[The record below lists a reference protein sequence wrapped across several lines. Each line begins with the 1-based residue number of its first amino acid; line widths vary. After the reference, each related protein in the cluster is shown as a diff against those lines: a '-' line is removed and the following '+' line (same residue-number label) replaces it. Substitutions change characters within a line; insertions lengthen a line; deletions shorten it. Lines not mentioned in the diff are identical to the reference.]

1 MKLMTKWFLAL
12 AGTALLAAC
21 GPSPDR
27 VNLNQE
33 QDARS
38 YAVGAASLR
47 EAQQLIEMIGEESP
61 EIGRVEKNE
70 LLHVGFVDVMNRKP
84 RMEEQMISLELM
96 VRGLQDAPAI
106 SDLPAIQEEVTID
119 DDETSSQLYM
129 LGAYMGLQVLMVDN
143 LLQDYDKGISGRIA
157 SIGFKEALANES
169 RMTDEEINIQW
180 ELIRDILTTPAPG
193 VDEVMSENHAV
204 GLAYLEENAKREGV
218 IVTDSGLQYE
228 VLEEGDGVSPK
239 ATDIVIVHYE
249 GSLVTGEIFD
259 SSIERN
265 QTASFPLNRVIA
277 GWTEGIQL
285 MQVGAKYRFVIPH
298 ELAYA
303 DTQRGPMI
311 APYSALI
318 FEVELID
325 VVSTE
330 AD

>member
-1 MKLMTKWFLAL
+1 MKLMTKLFLVV

-21 GPSPDR
+21 GPAPDR
-27 VNLNQE
+27 INLDQE
-33 QDARS
+33 HDARS

-47 EAQQLIEMIGEESP
+47 EAQQLIALIAEENP
-61 EIGRVEKNE
+61 EFGREEKNE
-70 LLHVGFVDVMNRKP
+70 LLHVGFVDILNRKP
-84 RMEEQMISLELM
+84 RMEEQMLSLELM
-96 VRGLQDAPAI
+96 VRGLQDAPAMA
-106 SDLPAIQEEVTID
+106 DLPAIVETTLDED
-119 DDETSSQLYM
+119 DTTSQVYM

-157 SIGFKEALANES
+157 AIAFRESLKEEG
-169 RMTDEEINIQW
+169 RMTEEEITVQW
-180 ELIRDILTTPAPG
+180 EAIRDILTSPAPG
-193 VDEVMSENHAV
+193 VDGIMSENHAL
-204 GLAYLEENAKREGV
+204 GLAYLEENAKRDGV
-218 IVTDSGLQYE
+218 IITDSGLQYE
-228 VLEEGDGVSPK
+228 VLEEGDGVSPT
-239 ATDIVIVHYE
+239 ASDIVIVHYQ
-249 GSLVTGEIFD
+249 GWLVTGELFD
-259 SSIERN
+259 SSVERN

-325 VVSTE
+325 VVSTQ
-330 AD
+330 AN